1 MPIQGPSFFASDLRD
16 AELLN
21 VRDFGAVGDGSTDD
35 GAAINRAITMAS
47 GRGGVVWFPG
57 GTFNTSQTIDI
68 PDGVSILGVG
78 SKKSILHYTGSGVA
92 VEATLGGSFT
102 GDQSI
107 AGISVTGV
115 AAGDVGIRIG
125 DCWGFTLRDVSIRDF
140 TTGIGI
146 QLYNDSHWTE
156 GTNGLN
162 VRIQNCAVGLGFTR
176 SASSTYDSFGYTR
189 LHALGINVPANGI
202 GIFLG
207 DDTEN
212 AGGHYIYHSEFFVNF
227 WLEDGAHA
235 FAFSDASQGNFN
247 LMFCTGEN
255 ESGAT
260 GTTTWGPTNPGY
272 WEFRGMVRVD
282 SDDSSPH
289 PAITPNFLDMRNG
302 EEVAINIRGA
312 SGQSAPLINV
322 RNNNGD
328 QTAALYDWGGWV
340 ANYIGVGSANDDDA
354 AFIYAGNGSP
364 EGVVNGDPG
373 SLYMRRDGGAGT
385 SLYVKESGTG
395 NTGWTAK

>member
-189 LHALGINVPANGI
+189 MIALGINVPSGGVGI
-202 GIFLG
+202 RFG
-207 DDTEN
+207 DSMLSGD
-212 AGGHYIYHSEFFVNF
+212 HYIYHSEFHGNLWLGTNSVALAFDDDTKGEFNQMFVTGEK
-227 WLEDGAHA
+227 EDGA
-235 FAFSDASQGNFN
+235 SGTRQWSSQAPAYWRY
-247 LMFCTGEN
+247 TGV
-255 ESGAT
+255 
-260 GTTTWGPTNPGY
+260 
-272 WEFRGMVRVD
+272 VRVAAD
-282 SDDSSPH
+282 TLSAPSNTYMNIHVNEVSDR
-289 PAITPNFLDMRNG
+289 AALTLR
-302 EEVAINIRGA
+302 AA
-312 SGQSAPLINV
+312 SGQSSALMAV
-322 RNNNGD
+322 ESSAGST
-328 QTAALYDWGGWV
+328 TAAIYDFGAIAGTYLV
-340 ANYIGVGSANDDDA
+340 LGADLSSPTYISRGTGTPEGAVNGGVGDL
-354 AFIYAGNGSP
+354 F
-364 EGVVNGDPG
+364 
-373 SLYMRRDGGAGT
+373 LRTDGGAT
-385 SLYVKESGTG
+385 TTLYVKTSGTG